1 MFIIVGVIFPESI
14 ACLILFRV
22 LNLFFGVL
30 GAMGQSQL
38 RSLFAYSSIAHIGWI
53 VAMMYFSKLGF
64 MYYFILYRVMIVSLT
79 IIFNYMKVYSLKR
92 IKNIVGYMDYIL
104 IRLVL
109 ILRVG
114 GVPPFTGFFIK
125 VYSLYLII

>member
-1 MFIIVGVIFPESI
+1 VAII
-14 ACLILFRV
+14 
-22 LNLFFGVL
+22 
-30 GAMGQSQL
+30 
-38 RSLFAYSSIAHIGWI
+38 
-53 VAMMYFSKLGF
+53 YFSKLGF
-64 MYYFILYRVMIVSLT
+64 LYYFILYRVIIVSLT
-79 IIFNYMKVYSLKR
+79 VVFRYIKVYRLKR
-92 IKNIVGYMDYIL
+92 IKGIVRYIDYIL